1 MTPRIRIGR
10 RSGCAEGF
18 SDIKRDGDI
27 KTATQ
32 YQKRFFMSVN
42 EIEHTIKRPG
52 CIVHYWLSGNPDNQL
67 IFLAHGAAVDHSQ
80 FDLQMP
86 CLMEDYQVLRWDLR
100 GHGQSRPL
108 EGPFR
113 VKDAVADIV
122 NILGSLDKEGAIF
135 MGQSAGTYVIQE
147 TVFQHPERVKAMII
161 IDGTCIT
168 AKLSMIGSLAV
179 RMSPLMFRLWPY
191 ENLKKAMVDASS
203 VNRSSKQYLKNVFD
217 RLSKDEFVKIWDGI
231 STCIHYEPGYHV
243 YCPLL
248 LAYGEYDKTGNIRK
262 AMKEWAER
270 DKQSNYVVIPD
281 AGHCSNQDNYEFFN
295 KVMMKFL
302 DGLRE

>member
-1 MTPRIRIGR
+1 
-10 RSGCAEGF
+10 
-18 SDIKRDGDI
+18 
-27 KTATQ
+27 
-32 YQKRFFMSVN
+32 MSVK
-42 EIEHTIKRPG
+42 EIERIIKRPR
-52 CIVHYWLSGNPDNQL
+52 CVVHYWLSGNPDNQL

-80 FDLQMP
+80 FDLQIS
-86 CLMEDYQVLRWDLR
+86 CLMEDYQTLRWDMR

-108 EGPFR
+108 EGPFSA
-113 VKDAVADIV
+113 KDTVADTV
-122 NILGSLDKEGAIF
+122 NILDSLDKEGAIF

-168 AKLSMIGSLAV
+168 ARLSKVESLV
-179 RMSPLMFRLWPY
+179 LRNLSPLMFRLWPY
-191 ENLKKAMVDASS
+191 ENLKKTGVDASS
-203 VNRSSKQYLKNVFD
+203 VNHITKQYLKDMFD

-243 YCPLL
+243 HCPLL
-248 LAYGEYDKTGNIRK
+248 LVYGEYDKTGNIRK

-270 DKQSNYVVIPD
+270 DRQSNYVVIPD

-295 KVMMKFL
+295 KVMREFL
-302 DGLRE
+302 DGLGV